1 MIKLLI
7 VDDEQIERE
16 GMQAILLRAYPDLI
30 IEQAKNGKIAV
41 ELADKFKPDLILM
54 DIMMPGMNGL
64 DAIEQISTSRP
75 EVKFVMVT
83 AYDMFDY
90 ARTALKLGVKDYL
103 LKPSKPSEIVD
114 TVGKLL
120 EEIEA
125 EKKYDAVNKL
135 QQEALEKAMRVVE
148 TDVVTQLLYDHVHE
162 VHIDLL
168 MEMLGTKT
176 SSESFAMVVLLPA
189 GSEHLY
195 QVIKEKVRKNGSG
208 WVGALS
214 GCQLPI
220 IVYREQNNSYRAQAV
235 SLARDILSA
244 VKAELRARL
253 FIGIGNPH
261 DSLDQIRQSYQEALN
276 ATIDTSI
283 PVKYRFYADMPV
295 LGAVSDGQLGKQREK
310 QLFDQVR
317 LGQWDL
323 VTDTIFE
330 VIHSYSSAGTNLL
343 QTQQRILELLWMA
356 ARVMSELGID
366 IDTPTYS
373 LQAQDYRQLR
383 IETSHLLGQM
393 RKIHEESYERLEA
406 DKIQKIKQY
415 IAEHSHEDISL
426 DALANKVG
434 LSPIYISKMF
444 KEKLGVNYIDFLTEC
459 RIEKAKT
466 LLADSEKSLKEIT
479 FEIGYH
485 EPNYFSKVF
494 KKMCGISPTE
504 YRKTL
509 LSKQC

>member
-16 GMQAILLRAYPDLI
+16 GMQAILLRAYPDLV
-30 IEQAKNGKIAV
+30 IEQAKNGKIAL
-41 ELADKFKPDLILM
+41 EMADKFRPDLILM

-64 DAIEQISTSRP
+64 EAIEQISAAFP
-75 EVKFVMVT
+75 EMKFVMVT

-120 EEIEA
+120 KEIEA
-125 EKKYDAVNKL
+125 EKNYVAVNKL

-162 VHIDLL
+162 IHIDLL
-168 MEMLGTKT
+168 MEMLDTKT
-176 SSESFAMVVLLPA
+176 SSESFVMVLLLPA

-220 IVYREQNNSYRAQAV
+220 IVFREPDNSFRTQAV

-244 VKAELRARL
+244 VKAESAARL
-253 FIGIGNPH
+253 FVGIGNPYG
-261 DSLDQIRQSYQEALN
+261 SLDQIRQSYQEALN
-276 ATIDTSI
+276 ATMDTSI
-283 PVKYRFYADMPV
+283 PVKYRFYSDMPV
-295 LGAVSDGQLGKQREK
+295 LGAVSDGQLGRQREK

-330 VIHSYSSAGTNLL
+330 VIQSYASTGTNLL

-356 ARVMSELGID
+356 ARVMNELGID

-373 LQAQDYRQLR
+373 MQAQDYRQLR

-393 RKIHEESYERLEA
+393 RQVHEESYERLEA

-415 IAEHSHEDISL
+415 IVEHSHEDISL

-459 RIEKAKT
+459 RIEKAKI